1 VTQDLASAL
10 ESITRVHGVRGAM
23 LVSVSDGLVVADSL
37 MEGVDGAP
45 VAALTASLAARL
57 RRTTEAA
64 GRRQPTFLHLRAET
78 GTVLAVPSG
87 GDLLVVAVG
96 EPDVNVG
103 LARLEMLHLAERGI

>member
-1 VTQDLASAL
+1 MQDVAAAL
-10 ESITRVHGVRGAM
+10 DAITRIHGVRGAM
-23 LVSVSDGLVVADSL
+23 VVSASDGVVVAESL
-37 MEGVDGAP
+37 MEDVDGAP
-45 VAALTASLAARL
+45 VAALTASLATRL
-57 RRTTEAA
+57 RRTTESA

-87 GDLLVVAVG
+87 EDLLVVAIG